1 MKELTKENRKGFN
14 ELYYNF
20 HDSYMYNISYDIS
33 KSQIELLFDIQWKCE
48 PILKYDTNKVK
59 LKMLFLMLRSVL
71 LKKSNI
77 LVLVVSYIMIL

>member
-1 MKELTKENRKGFN
+1 MKELTKENRKEFN

-71 LKKSNI
+71 LKRPNI